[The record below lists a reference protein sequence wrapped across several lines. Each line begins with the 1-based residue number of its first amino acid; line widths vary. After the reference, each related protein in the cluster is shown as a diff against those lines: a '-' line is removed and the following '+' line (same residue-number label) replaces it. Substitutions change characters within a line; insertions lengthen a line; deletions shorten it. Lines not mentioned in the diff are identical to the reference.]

1 TPTAARRYRRAW
13 AAGIGRRQ
21 RACTMVARALGR
33 PAVSRVLFVVAAR
46 RPALVAALVRRAV
59 MP

>member
-1 TPTAARRYRRAW
+1 
-13 AAGIGRRQ
+13 
-21 RACTMVARALGR
+21 MVARALGR